1 MANVAFFQASVGST
15 MAEVKRFKSYPKV
28 GKVTFS
34 FLNQGQRA
42 NDGTVSGNAL
52 TFQIFE
58 MAADG
63 TQVQLGADL
72 VIKAGAQAVRTIISN
87 KPFLVVKGQ
96 GKNGSAVVN
105 SGGIAKVDITHNG
118 LQYFGQLD
126 PDAGIKSGYAKQ
138 DTTATSANG
147 VGNYSAT
154 AWPE

>member
-42 NDGTVSGNAL
+42 NDGTVSGNTL
-52 TFQIFE
+52 TFELYE
-58 MAADG
+58 MTAAG
-63 TQVQLGADL
+63 VQTQLGSDI
-72 VIKAGAQAVRTIISN
+72 VIKAGAQKVVTVISN
-87 KPFLVVKGQ
+87 KPWLVVKGQ
-96 GKNGSAVVN
+96 GIDGSNVVN

-126 PDAGIKSGYAKQ
+126 PDAGEKSGYAKVS
-138 DTTATSANG
+138 TTATSANG
-147 VGNYSAT
+147 VGNSDAT